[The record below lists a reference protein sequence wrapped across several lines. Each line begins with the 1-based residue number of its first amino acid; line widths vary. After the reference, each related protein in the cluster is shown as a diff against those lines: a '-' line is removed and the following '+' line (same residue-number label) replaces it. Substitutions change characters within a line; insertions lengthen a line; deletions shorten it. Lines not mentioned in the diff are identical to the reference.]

1 MNIMNTLRSTYQRS
15 IHQIRQ
21 FHKCIIQQTEVT
33 AAATA
38 STVSVSESVST
49 ENHPAVSSKIEM
61 IANQI
66 VNLNLIE
73 VAQLSDLLKK
83 KLNLPDAPIMPM
95 GGFIANA
102 PNAEVEEEESQVVQ
116 TAFTVKLT
124 GFDEKQKIALIK
136 ELKSILPD
144 CNLVQAKKFVESTPG
159 VVKAD
164 IAKDEAEK
172 LKEAITKVGGTVEIV

>member
-83 KLNLPDAPIMPM
+83 KLNLPDATIMPM

-102 PNAEVEEEESQVVQ
+102 PSAETEEEESQVVQ
-116 TAFTVKLT
+116 TAFTVKLI

-136 ELKSILPD
+136 ELKGILPD
-144 CNLVQAKKFVESTPG
+144 CNLVQAKKFVESAPG
-159 VVKAD
+159 VIKAD

-172 LKEAITKVGGTVEIV
+172 LKETITKVGGTVEIV

>member
-1 MNIMNTLRSTYQRS
+1 MNIMNTLRSTYQKS
-15 IHQIRQ
+15 IYQIRQ

-38 STVSVSESVST
+38 STVSVSESVPT
-49 ENHPAVSSKIEM
+49 ESHPAVSSKIEM
-61 IANQI
+61 IAGQI

-83 KLNLPDAPIMPM
+83 KLNLPDAPVMPM
-95 GGFIANA
+95 GGFVASG
-102 PNAEVEEEESQVVQ
+102 PNVEVEEEPQVVQ

-136 ELKSILPD
+136 ELKSILPN

-159 VVKAD
+159 VIKAD

-172 LKEAITKVGGTVEIV
+172 LIKGNHHESWWYN